1 MVMIR
6 DLQSELQEIGFSK
19 RQAQQ
24 ILNWTEALPVEIYTA
39 WTSVDIKQGIVIV
52 KTNFSSMSNDI

>member
-24 ILNWTEALPVEIYTA
+24 ILNWTETLPVEIYTA